1 MLEEGQ
7 ALIASSL
14 TALGGTGLEPVTS
27 CVSKMNSDSKCLSFI
42 LLHAFVKRQYGFHT
56 GDILATYC
64 NPTGNTDKTDARMTP
79 EALDI
84 NVD

>member
-1 MLEEGQ
+1 
-7 ALIASSL
+7 
-14 TALGGTGLEPVTS
+14 
-27 CVSKMNSDSKCLSFI
+27 MNSDSKCLSFI

-84 NVD
+84 KAGYCKDAFGYGGNAATDEPSSTELSQR